1 MAELVDAHGSGPCA
15 FGCGGSSPLLG
26 TKELKPQSSDWGFFV
41 PFCAITYRNI
51 NNINELELF
60 GWFFI
65 VPCHPISFLY
75 IPFKS
80 VYITVIFPSVVYT
93 FGFFAYRPKRR
104 FFVLSR
110 MRNSRQSRIVL
121 DNMKNRWKIR

>member
-60 GWFFI
+60 SWFFI

-80 VYITVIFPSVVYT
+80 VYNCDFSERCLHFWIFCLQTKTSIFRVVKDEKLT
-93 FGFFAYRPKRR
+93 AKPH
-104 FFVLSR
+104 SP
-110 MRNSRQSRIVL
+110 
-121 DNMKNRWKIR
+121 

>member
-1 MAELVDAHGSGPCA
+1 MSTICLHMIVKNEA
-15 FGCGGSSPLLG
+15 
-26 TKELKPQSSDWGFFV
+26 
-41 PFCAITYRNI
+41 AIIAQT
-51 NNINELELF
+51 LD
-60 GWFFI
+60 
-65 VPCHPISFLY
+65 
-75 IPFKS
+75 
-80 VYITVIFPSVVYT
+80 VIFPSVVYT